1 MYTVIELQTNDGVTA
16 ILTYSFADRD
26 QAESKFHNI
35 LSYAAVS
42 TVEIHAVSIIDALG
56 DVVKN
61 DRYYH
66 AKPEPEPETEP
77 VMETT
82 EE

>member
-1 MYTVIELQTNDGVTA
+1 MYTVIELQTNDGVTS
-16 ILTYSFADRD
+16 ILTYSFTDRD

-42 TVEIHAVSIIDALG
+42 AVEIHAVSIIDALG

-66 AKPEPEPETEP
+66 AKPEPEP

>member
-16 ILTYSFADRD
+16 ILTYSFTDRD
-26 QAESKFHNI
+26 QAEAKFHNI

-66 AKPEPEPETEP
+66 AQPEPEP

>member
-1 MYTVIELQTNDGVTA
+1 MYFVIELQTNDGVTSM
-16 ILTYSFADRD
+16 LTYSFDNRD

-42 TVEIHAVSIIDALG
+42 TVEFHAVSIIDRLG
-56 DVVKN
+56 VVVRN
-61 DRYYH
+61 ESYNH
-66 AKPEPEPETEP
+66 PVQPEPNE
-77 VMETT
+77 ETT